1 MATNI
6 DKALYQTPMGLEE
19 MAPEEAIEIEIVDPE
34 EVTIST
40 GDMELTLSKDEFSGM
55 TSMLT
60 WPRARRW
67 CLGRDGRSA
76 IWRY

>member
-40 GDMELTLSKDEFSGM
+40 GDMELTLSKDEFSG
-55 TSMLT
+55 
-60 WPRARRW
+60 
-67 CLGRDGRSA
+67 G
-76 IWRY
+76 

>member
-40 GDMELTLSKDEFSGM
+40 GDMELTLSKDEFSGDDFDAN
-55 TSMLT
+55 L
-60 WPRARRW
+60 AEE
-67 CLGRDGRSA
+67 LDDGA
-76 IWRY
+76 LE